1 MRNSIIELIKQSASD
16 KVAFETLDSIFK
28 LYEQLQYSSNL
39 NQLASDIFLWLEEEF
54 AIKNMVF
61 SLFDINKNNKTDILA
76 KGDKFYLDDDL
87 SQFFIINTHTNLN
100 ATISFCASSE
110 EHSLFLENKYNSIEA
125 TFFIISTIVQNAIL
139 KKNFIDSASLDSVTN
154 VFSSHYFIE
163 NLSSY
168 LKLSNNKQNEIF
180 LLMIGIDRFKA
191 VVDEF
196 NYEIADKVLIE
207 LARVIHSNI
216 NEFDIVGRLE
226 TDTFLVSILSNDDEN
241 QACEVAKKIISDFSK
256 ARVIVNEE
264 TRQTLQKTVSIG
276 FEKFV
281 LNSNMSLDDAIKNA
295 DIALVEAKNKG
306 RGEFLKFSK
315 INNSDNFKLF

>member
-256 ARVIVNEE
+256 ARVIVNEV

-315 INNSDNFKLF
+315 INSSDNFKLF

>member
-1 MRNSIIELIKQSASD
+1 MKNSIIELIKQSASD

-241 QACEVAKKIISDFSK
+241 QACEVAKRIISDFSK
-256 ARVIVNEE
+256 ARIIVDEE
-264 TRQTLQKTVSIG
+264 NRQTLQKTVSIG

-306 RGEFLKFSK
+306 RGEFMKFSK
-315 INNSDNFKLF
+315 INSIDNFKLF